1 MSMTTDKFIQQ
12 IAPIAIRQAAKHG
25 NKLFPSVCIAQ
36 GAQESGWGT
45 TKRMIEANALF
56 GVKVGESAWKFGT
69 AWDGAAYKTGTTEY
83 YDGVNPTKITDY
95 FRKYLSIEKSVEDY
109 MDMLC
114 HCQRYKKAVNCK
126 TPEESMRA
134 IAAAGYATGPNYAEH
149 VIAIINDSKYNLK
162 QYDKQP
168 DIKKV
173 DYFVKITAKPSL
185 FLRSSYS
192 TASIPVLPKGLP
204 EGMILKITHE
214 CEGWGKVGDID
225 GWVSLE
231 YTKKI

>member
-12 IAPIAIRQAAKHG
+12 IAPIAVRQAAKHG

-45 TKRMIEANALF
+45 SKRMIEANALF
-56 GVKVGESAWKFGT
+56 GVKVGESAWRFGT
-69 AWDGAAYKTGTTEY
+69 AWEGAAYKTGTTEY
-83 YDGVNPTKITDY
+83 YDGVNPTAITDW
-95 FRKYLSIEKSVEDY
+95 FRQYNSVEKCIEDY

-134 IAAAGYATGPNYAEH
+134 IAAAGYATGPSYADH
-149 VIAIINDSKYNLK
+149 VIAIINDNKYNLK
-162 QYDKQP
+162 QYDRQP

-173 DYFVKITAKPSL
+173 DYMVKITAKPSL
-185 FLRSSYS
+185 ILRSSYTQS
-192 TASIPVLPKGLP
+192 SAPLLKQGLP
-204 EGMILKITHE
+204 TGMVLKITHE
-214 CEGWGKVGDID
+214 CDRWGKVGDIE
-225 GWVSLE
+225 GWVCLE